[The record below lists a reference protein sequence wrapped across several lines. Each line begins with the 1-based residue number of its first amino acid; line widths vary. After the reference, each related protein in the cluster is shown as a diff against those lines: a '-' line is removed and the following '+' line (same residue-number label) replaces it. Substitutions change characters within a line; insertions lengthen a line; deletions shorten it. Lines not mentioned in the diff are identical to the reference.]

1 MISTKI
7 TTTSD
12 WLLERHIITAADI
25 AQAQRL
31 QSEVGGFLGQA
42 LLRIGAVSEED
53 LLKARGSLFEIPIID
68 ASEISHEADD
78 YLRAMTALDLPPRWF
93 KSRECV
99 VWQDTDDAPIK
110 LLARNILDQD
120 IQEQIQQR
128 AYRANIDH
136 SSFLEPSGLRNSHAL
151 YSERG

>member
-12 WLLERHIITAADI
+12 WLLERNIITAADI

-53 LLKARGSLFEIPIID
+53 LLLSLIHI
-68 ASEISHEADD
+68 SEPTRP
-78 YLRAMTALDLPPRWF
+78 Y
-93 KSRECV
+93 
-99 VWQDTDDAPIK
+99 
-110 LLARNILDQD
+110 
-120 IQEQIQQR
+120 
-128 AYRANIDH
+128 
-136 SSFLEPSGLRNSHAL
+136 
-151 YSERG
+151 